1 LNLSREWLQTKDKTL
16 FFKDPEESDDN

>member
-16 FFKDPEESDDN
+16 FFQDPEESDDN